1 MGVIM
6 GAKTGTFPEELVDI
20 AELQAGDVVL
30 IRRGNSIIVI
40 DYAQLGGSYTPPVR
54 EDVTFY
60 SNEIPNNGNDTG
72 SVSISTRYQLVQITT
87 DVPARVRLYTD
98 TIKRDADINRP
109 IGTDPVGNHGLIFE
123 FVSSPSLL
131 TADLSPLVDGF
142 CDISDIPFTI
152 TNLSGSNDTIDVT
165 LNHIKLGTIN

>member
-1 MGVIM
+1 M
-6 GAKTGTFPEELVDI
+6 GARTGTFPEELVDI
-20 AELQAGDVVL
+20 AELQAGDVILV
-30 IRRGNSIIVI
+30 RRGNSIIVI
-40 DYAQLGGSYTPPVR
+40 DYNQLGGGGTIYTPPVR

-165 LNHIKLGTIN
+165 LNHIKLGV

>member
-1 MGVIM
+1 M
-6 GAKTGTFPEELVDI
+6 GARTGTFPEELADI
-20 AELQAGDVVL
+20 AELEAGDVVL

-40 DYAQLGGSYTPPVR
+40 DYNQLGGGTTYTPPVR

-60 SNEIPNNGNDTG
+60 SNEIPNNANDTG

-98 TIKRDADINRP
+98 TAKRDADISRP

-165 LNHIKLGTIN
+165 LNHIKLGTIIGV

>member
-1 MGVIM
+1 M

-40 DYAQLGGSYTPPVR
+40 DYAKLGGGSYTPPVR

-87 DVPARVRLYTD
+87 DVPARVRLYTG
-98 TIKRDADINRP
+98 TAKRDADINRP

-142 CDISDIPFTI
+142 CNISDIPYTI
-152 TNLSGSNDTIDVT
+152 TNLSGSNDRIDVT
-165 LNHIKLGTIN
+165 LNHIKLGTTIGV